1 MIYEVE
7 NKFPVE
13 AFDAVLG
20 RLRELGGGLDP
31 AAQVEQVDHYFAHP
45 VRDFQRTDEALRVRV
60 VGEENFITY
69 KGPKLDHRTKTRQ
82 ELELPLG
89 VGACWTPR
97 YCDLLIALG
106 FRPVAEVRKRRTAGQ
121 LTWRQWIV
129 HVALD
134 EVDGL
139 GKFIELEMQVPQEA
153 LEEAQQSLLQLAQQ
167 VGLSRVERRSYLE
180 MILAKG

>member
-7 NKFPVE
+7 NKFPVP

-20 RLRELGGGLDP
+20 RLQGLGWRLEP
-31 AAQVEQVDHYFAHP
+31 TEQVEQVDHYFAHP
-45 VRDFQRTDEALRVRV
+45 VRDFQQTDEALRVRV

-69 KGPKLDHRTKTRQ
+69 KGPKLDHRTKTRR

-89 VGACWTPR
+89 GGSQWTPR
-97 YCDLLIALG
+97 YCELLIALG
-106 FRPVAEVRKRRTAGQ
+106 FRLVAQVRKRRSAGQ
-121 LTWRQWIV
+121 LTWQQWLV

-139 GKFIELEMQVPQEA
+139 GKFIELEMQVSQPA
-153 LEEAQQSLLQLAQQ
+153 LEEAQQSLLQLAEQ